1 VAAGALVLL
10 VAEGARETRG
20 NGRQALRLLL
30 GRGGG
35 KETGLTRGPHRSARR
50 REEGGVEVGR
60 ERNGPREGVGLRG
73 ENGLA
78 AFASAT
84 EKKKKEK
91 GGGSGTLR

>member
-1 VAAGALVLL
+1 
-10 VAEGARETRG
+10 
-20 NGRQALRLLL
+20 
-30 GRGGG
+30 
-35 KETGLTRGPHRSARR
+35 
-50 REEGGVEVGR
+50 
-60 ERNGPREGVGLRG
+60 VGLRG